1 MDPVTIAA
9 AAVALAGT
17 NAVAGF
23 ATQAGAQAWEELQKA
38 LVMIRTRLSPR
49 GRRALASIEAGQH
62 QPSDIEAASEEI
74 ARLAE
79 SDVSF
84 REALTALLELA
95 GQSKPV
101 AAVIAVARDNAR
113 QVNIGGDYSG
123 TINLG

>member
-23 ATQAGAQAWEELQKA
+23 ATQAGTQAWEALQKA

-49 GRRALASIEAGQH
+49 GRRALASIEAGQQ